1 VRSGEMTQLIWK
13 TDEMKL
19 TFGRK
24 FQKVPLY
31 LFLFNDL
38 LVITKKKR

>member
-1 VRSGEMTQLIWK
+1 MTQLIWK

-19 TFGRK
+19 TFGKK
-24 FQKVPLY
+24 FHKLPLY